1 MTISVLIAFENA
13 LVIITIWKDPF
24 KQLKGTPANYLILNL
39 AICDLLIGIPAKFL
53 SGLHYWCSQ
62 KAVFFALFTTA
73 QLACCAS
80 CLTILGLAVER
91 LIVISFPLR
100 NTNHTTFYLILGIVS
115 IWFFAGLAAFL
126 PLIKM
131 DSYLSTITH
140 FEEDPFG
147 IPVIFLIL
155 TCYTR
160 IYFLIRKSLYRE
172 ITTSEAM
179 QAERRCLTESAQRI
193 ENLKRMERSVAR
205 TVLILGALFLGC
217 WAPVFVLK
225 NLIMNGVCNSCNL
238 WFWVDAFTAL
248 HALLNP
254 LAYALCEK
262 KFLRALWKICQ
273 GLCNHGNSETPES
286 TRFPCGTIFP

>member
-1 MTISVLIAFENA
+1 MLISPLIAFENA

-24 KQLKGTPANYLILNL
+24 KQLKVTPANYLILNL

-53 SGLHYWCSQ
+53 TGLHYWCPQ
-62 KAVFFALFTTA
+62 KAVFFALLTTG

-100 NTNHTTFYLILGIVS
+100 NTNHRTFYLIFGVMS
-115 IWFFAGLAAFL
+115 IWFVAGLTAFL

-131 DSYLSTITH
+131 EFYPSIITY
-140 FEEDPFG
+140 FVDDPFG
-147 IPVIFLIL
+147 IPGIIVILA
-155 TCYTR
+155 CYLR
-160 IYFLIRKSLYRE
+160 IYFLIRKSLYRD
-172 ITTSEAM
+172 ITTSEAL
-179 QAERRCLTESAQRI
+179 QAERRCLTENAQRI
-193 ENLKRMERSVAR
+193 ENLKRKERSVAR
-205 TVLILGALFLGC
+205 TVLIMGALYLGC

-238 WFWVDAFTAL
+238 WFWVDVFATL
-248 HALLNP
+248 HPLLNP

-262 KFLRALWKICQ
+262 KFLRALWKICH